1 MYYLTNFIV
10 FSILGFVF
18 ETLTAIVFSINSE
31 SGFMYGPYTIVYGIG
46 VTLMFLLFKKFDLVK
61 DKFKRFIFMF
71 FSGFVSL
78 FILEFIGGVLLKS
91 IYNLTMWNY
100 SKLPLHIGKY
110 LSIEVTTI
118 WTLGAILIYSYIKP
132 FTDKVIK
139 KITNV
144 LSIGILCKMLHD
156 LILTTLNTF
165 S

>member
-46 VTLMFLLFKKFDLVK
+46 VTLMFLLFKKFDLV
-61 DKFKRFIFMF
+61 
-71 FSGFVSL
+71 
-78 FILEFIGGVLLKS
+78 LKS

-139 KITNV
+139 KIPNV
-144 LSIGILCKMLHD
+144 LSIGILCIMLLD
-156 LILTTLNTF
+156 LILTTLNSF